1 MSTFKLGE
9 ICQLSKGKTIT
20 RATANEGT
28 VPVVG
33 GGLGP
38 TYYHDTANIEAPVI
52 TISAS
57 GANAGFV
64 NYWDI
69 PIWASDCTTIIELPD
84 RPATIGFIYKY
95 LQSKQEFINSELR
108 RGSAQPH
115 VYPSDIADLVIK
127 LPPLDQ
133 QIQLVE
139 KLDRAFAEIA
149 EIELGLDVCRD
160 FIGQLT
166 MSSLHNLLNDE
177 ETQSRIG
184 DICTVTSSKRIF
196 KSEYVKNGIPFYRTK
211 ELKELANNKKIRT
224 ELFISKER
232 FSAIKEQYG
241 IPINGDILI
250 SAVGTIGEVLVVEEL
265 GDFYFKDGN
274 IVWLKSISDEFNP
287 DFLAMCLRNITK
299 ALNDVAQ
306 GSAYSALT
314 IEKLVEIK
322 IPRIGIPEQLKIVD
336 EFNELSKTINDL
348 EINLIKK
355 KDLVIE
361 LRQSLLREAFTQEE
375 DVA

>member
-28 VPVVG
+28 VPVIG

-149 EIELGLDVCRD
+149 EIELGL
-160 FIGQLT
+160 
-166 MSSLHNLLNDE
+166 
-177 ETQSRIG
+177 
-184 DICTVTSSKRIF
+184 
-196 KSEYVKNGIPFYRTK
+196 
-211 ELKELANNKKIRT
+211 
-224 ELFISKER
+224 
-232 FSAIKEQYG
+232 
-241 IPINGDILI
+241 
-250 SAVGTIGEVLVVEEL
+250 
-265 GDFYFKDGN
+265 
-274 IVWLKSISDEFNP
+274 
-287 DFLAMCLRNITK
+287 
-299 ALNDVAQ
+299 
-306 GSAYSALT
+306 
-314 IEKLVEIK
+314 
-322 IPRIGIPEQLKIVD
+322 
-336 EFNELSKTINDL
+336 
-348 EINLIKK
+348 

-375 DVA
+375 DFA